1 MKARLATVPD
11 FDVVQKLVSALLVE
25 LGGDELDVAES
36 AQVFQNLVADERI
49 GFVVIGEM
57 EGESLAAC
65 TVSVAQAL
73 RCHGTYAI
81 VQEMYVVP
89 EQRSSGIGL
98 AVLRF
103 ALDHALALGCRLVE
117 LGTPVPGDRQIQF
130 YERAGFVQVG
140 ARLRW
145 TPMPG

>member
-103 ALDHALALGCRLVE
+103 ALDHALALARIHRRRA
-117 LGTPVPGDRQIQF
+117 LGTAL
-130 YERAGFVQVG
+130 EE
-140 ARLRW
+140 ARGCPHESGIMVL
-145 TPMPG
+145 